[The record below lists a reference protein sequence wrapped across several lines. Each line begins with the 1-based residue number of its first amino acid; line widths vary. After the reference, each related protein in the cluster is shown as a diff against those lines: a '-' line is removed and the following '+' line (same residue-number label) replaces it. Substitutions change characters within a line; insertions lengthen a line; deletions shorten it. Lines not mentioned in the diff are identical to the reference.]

1 MDDARFDAIAARE
14 RLAAHGWIS
23 RRTESFRHLTPPD
36 VAVWIGEGQPQGQE
50 HEHEREREIGTGWSM
65 HVAGARDPQVV
76 VARTLDAREPAQR
89 AQLLA
94 GVPAPDEDD
103 AAPFAWAHRALV
115 REGLRLRIAAA
126 ADDAVPCV
134 ELRLDARAQV
144 TAPLLVVEVLPGAR
158 CVLVEAHDRSAEGGR
173 FGGTRGVVQNLQVRV
188 LLGSGASL
196 VHLRTARPRSGDRIA
211 HDLQVHVDGD
221 ARYAGA
227 LLATG
232 SHYHLQRATIGLR
245 GERAAGSIGSVLL
258 AQGAALDQQVRAQ
271 HAAAATRS
279 VIETLGLAGDAARL
293 VVNGH
298 TRIAAGCGGADARQ
312 RLTAIPTRGNP
323 RVTLRPHL
331 VIEHDDVQAA
341 HGATFGALPEDALF
355 HARQRGLDER
365 TAQALIVGGLAR
377 ATLSRALPDPG
388 VLASHEIDSLLDA
401 AVGAHLAA
409 SDRAP
414 EPSHG

>member
-1 MDDARFDAIAARE
+1 MDDACFDALAARE
-14 RLAAHGWIS
+14 RLAVHGWIS

-36 VAVWIGEGQPQGQE
+36 AAVWVGEAQTQAQE
-50 HEHEREREIGTGWSM
+50 QEREAGTGWSM
-65 HVAGARDPQVV
+65 QVAGASDPHVV
-76 VARTLDAREPAQR
+76 VARTLDARERGQR
-89 AQLLA
+89 AELLA
-94 GVPAPDEDD
+94 GMPAPDEDD

-115 REGLRLRIAAA
+115 REGLRLRIGVAAA
-126 ADDAVPCV
+126 DAVPCV
-134 ELRLDARAQV
+134 ELRLDACAQV
-144 TAPLLVVEVLPGAR
+144 AAPLLVVELLPGAR
-158 CVLVEAHDRSAEGGR
+158 CVLVEMHDRLAEAGR

-188 LLGSGASL
+188 LLGRGASL
-196 VHLRTARPRSGDRIA
+196 VHLRTARPRPGDRIA
-211 HDLQVHVDGD
+211 HDLQVHVDGE

-232 SHYHLQRATIGLR
+232 SHYHLQRASLGLH

-258 AQGAALDQQVRAQ
+258 AQNSALDQQVRAR

-298 TRIAAGCGGADARQ
+298 TRIGAGCSGADARQ

-365 TAQALIVGGLAR
+365 TAQALIVGGLAQ
-377 ATLSRALPDPG
+377 ATLSRSLPDPV
-388 VLASHEIDSLLDA
+388 VLASHGIDALLDA
-401 AVGAHLAA
+401 AVGAHLEPG
-409 SDRAP
+409 DRP
-414 EPSHG
+414 LEPSHG